1 MRGKLIQFA
10 SKIIALNDASVPF
23 NYGEKSDYSCK
34 MTEARLAKHDK
45 TSNYIERNN
54 RSALLL
60 KEHSTLLENNINFTA
75 RKVVDGALTKF

>member
-10 SKIIALNDASVPF
+10 SKTIALNDASVPF
-23 NYGEKSDYSCK
+23 NYGENFDYSCK

-45 TSNYIERNN
+45 TSNYAERNN
-54 RSALLL
+54 RSVLLL

-75 RKVVDGALTKF
+75 RKVVDGALTKV